1 MTKAFLFVFAIVMG
15 LVASGSAGA
24 VICTVPATA
33 TGSFGNPN
41 TTGST
46 PLVPCITI
54 SERGTIVIRASGTWS
69 YAAGES
75 NTANGTCYPGAP
87 FTSGQIPLQEAA
99 GVGGGVQSCTI
110 GALIGAFVPRSTA
123 NNLDFKPVDGTK
135 NLVAVGINPNM
146 LFFVG
151 VYGAFEANGPGTL
164 YLGMND
170 GYAADN
176 SGSLSVSAALNYVPP
191 L

>member
-1 MTKAFLFVFAIVMG
+1 MTKAVLFVFAIVMG
-15 LVASGSAGA
+15 LIGSGSAGA

-41 TTGST
+41 TAGST
-46 PLVPCITI
+46 PLIPCITI

-75 NTANGTCYPGAP
+75 NAANGTCYTPP
-87 FTSGQIPLQEAA
+87 FTIGQIPLQEAA
-99 GVGGGVQSCTI
+99 GVGGSVQSCTI
-110 GALIGAFVPRSTA
+110 GALIGAFVPRSTV
-123 NNLDFKPVDGTK
+123 NNPDFKPVDGTK

-151 VYGAFEANGPGTL
+151 VYSAFEANGPGTL

-176 SGSLSVSAALNYVPP
+176 SGSLSVSALLNAVPP